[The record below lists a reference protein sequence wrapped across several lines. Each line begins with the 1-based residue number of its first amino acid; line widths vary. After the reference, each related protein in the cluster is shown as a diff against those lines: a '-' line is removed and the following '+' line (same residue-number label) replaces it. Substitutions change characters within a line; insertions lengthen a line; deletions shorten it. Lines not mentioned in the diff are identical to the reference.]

1 AVDPGM
7 TTVQITPSRS
17 TLTHAAGV
25 PFTVNL
31 NQGEVINIM
40 GQVNTGSTGG
50 VFRGVDLTG
59 SKIESVST
67 STESCKRLAVFSGSG
82 RISLS
87 CDGSAPSSDN
97 YMVQAFPKNAWGK
110 SYLTAPTKHY
120 ENNFFRIAV
129 EDPGTTVRFNGAVLT
144 GLIDNFYYNVGPVST
159 ANKIEADKP
168 ITVAQYTSSATMCG
182 NSGSFNN
189 GDPEVIYLS
198 PVEQTINRVILN
210 STSNFQIDPNYHFIN
225 VIIPNGGTAITSFR
239 LDGNPQIAA
248 FVPHPQNPQ
257 YSYAQLKVSPG
268 QHIIQ
273 SDSGFNAIAYGYGS
287 FESYGYNAGTN
298 VKDLYQFVTTYNEYA
313 TVDFPAA
320 CKAAP
325 FTMSRTFP
333 YEPTQI
339 EWQFNGLFT
348 DVTITSPTPSSVTP
362 IDGETLYEYQLPG
375 TFTVPNAGTYP
386 IKIIALNPTGD
397 GCNGIQEIEF
407 ELKVF
412 DPPVADFNF
421 STDGCV
427 SNPVTFTD
435 NVTNTGGRAITHW
448 HYNFG
453 DNAFIDNNANPSHTY
468 SAPGSYDVKYTV
480 ITDVGCKADT
490 VTKAVVLN
498 DPPVANFAAV
508 APLCAGKTVTFED
521 NSTTASG
528 TISRWTWNFG
538 DGPPETFTTGGPRTH
553 TYTNTGTYTVTLQ
566 VETASGCM
574 STVFSEQI
582 TVHPNPVVNF
592 TLP

>member
-1 AVDPGM
+1 MRQIFRIGTLILILYASTSATAQDFSNKGKDFWVAYGYHQTMMSGNPQNMVLYFATEEATIVKVEIPGTGYVQTYNIPANTIFTSNPIPKAGTLDARLTTEGVSNKGIHITSDKPIVAYAHIYNASVSGATLLFPTNTLGREYYSINYEQVSNSGNSNCWFYAIAVDPGV

-248 FVPHPQNPQ
+248 FLPHPQNPQ
-257 YSYAQLKVSPG
+257 YSYAQL
-268 QHIIQ
+268 
-273 SDSGFNAIAYGYGS
+273 
-287 FESYGYNAGTN
+287 
-298 VKDLYQFVTTYNEYA
+298 
-313 TVDFPAA
+313 
-320 CKAAP
+320 
-325 FTMSRTFP
+325 
-333 YEPTQI
+333 
-339 EWQFNGLFT
+339 
-348 DVTITSPTPSSVTP
+348 
-362 IDGETLYEYQLPG
+362 
-375 TFTVPNAGTYP
+375 
-386 IKIIALNPTGD
+386 
-397 GCNGIQEIEF
+397 
-407 ELKVF
+407 
-412 DPPVADFNF
+412 
-421 STDGCV
+421 
-427 SNPVTFTD
+427 
-435 NVTNTGGRAITHW
+435 
-448 HYNFG
+448 
-453 DNAFIDNNANPSHTY
+453 
-468 SAPGSYDVKYTV
+468 
-480 ITDVGCKADT
+480 
-490 VTKAVVLN
+490 
-498 DPPVANFAAV
+498 
-508 APLCAGKTVTFED
+508 
-521 NSTTASG
+521 
-528 TISRWTWNFG
+528 
-538 DGPPETFTTGGPRTH
+538 
-553 TYTNTGTYTVTLQ
+553 
-566 VETASGCM
+566 
-574 STVFSEQI
+574 
-582 TVHPNPVVNF
+582 
-592 TLP
+592 